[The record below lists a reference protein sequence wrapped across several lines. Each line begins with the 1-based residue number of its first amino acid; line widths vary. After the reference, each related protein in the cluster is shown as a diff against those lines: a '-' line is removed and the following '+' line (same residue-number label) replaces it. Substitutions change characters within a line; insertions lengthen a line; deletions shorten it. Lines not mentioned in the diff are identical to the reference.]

1 MSTFQIDLLHP
12 ERFAKTWFDWS
23 GTLQAFKKHLFAYF
37 SEALTILEIVGINL
51 PRLYDCYRE
60 RKGRHAQRIY
70 AGRRTRLVGTR
81 TTFHI
86 DILHVGEFAKTWEDW
101 FVGPQGLRRLVVS
114 YIIAAIVVATMIVI
128 AIPNKR
134 SLYEEGRTIQELRQK
149 IAKRQKDLK
158 DQQTQFRGIVEL
170 GRYEVAWAGV
180 LRALSESM
188 PTDLWLQSIEFI
200 DVPSIPKPRA
210 VAAKKPPA
218 PVEQLFR
225 IVLVAPLLPGSGNL
239 IDVNKFLRDLGQD
252 SSFKKRF
259 RLKDWQ
265 VVASKRAGKKG
276 KKREQHLITT
286 VTYRVIS

>member
-1 MSTFQIDLLHP
+1 
-12 ERFAKTWFDWS
+12 
-23 GTLQAFKKHLFAYF
+23 
-37 SEALTILEIVGINL
+37 
-51 PRLYDCYRE
+51 
-60 RKGRHAQRIY
+60 
-70 AGRRTRLVGTR
+70 
-81 TTFHI
+81 
-86 DILHVGEFAKTWEDW
+86 
-101 FVGPQGLRRLVVS
+101 
-114 YIIAAIVVATMIVI
+114 VI

-134 SLYEEGRTIQELRQK
+134 SLYAEGRTIQELRQK
-149 IAKRQKDLK
+149 IAKRQKDLN

-218 PVEQLFR
+218 PAEQLFR

-239 IDVNKFLRDLGQD
+239 IDVNKFLSDLGQE

-286 VTYRVIS
+286 VTYRVVS

>member
-1 MSTFQIDLLHP
+1 MNTFHIDLLHP
-12 ERFAKTWFDWS
+12 GRFAKTWLDWS
-23 GTLQAFKKHLFAYF
+23 GTLEAVRKQLYSYVA
-37 SEALTILEIVGINL
+37 EALTILEIVGINL
-51 PRLYDCYRE
+51 PRLYALYRE
-60 RKGRHAQRIY
+60 SKSRRAQRIY
-70 AGRRTRLVGTR
+70 AGHRARPWGTAA
-81 TTFHI
+81 TFQI
-86 DILHVGEFAKTWEDW
+86 DILHVGGFAKTWEDW
-101 FVGPQGLRRLVVS
+101 FVGPQAVRRLVVS

-210 VAAKKPPA
+210 VAAKKPQAPA
-218 PVEQLFR
+218 EQLFR

-239 IDVNKFLRDLGQD
+239 VDVNKFLSDLGQE

-286 VTYRVIS
+286 VTYRVVS